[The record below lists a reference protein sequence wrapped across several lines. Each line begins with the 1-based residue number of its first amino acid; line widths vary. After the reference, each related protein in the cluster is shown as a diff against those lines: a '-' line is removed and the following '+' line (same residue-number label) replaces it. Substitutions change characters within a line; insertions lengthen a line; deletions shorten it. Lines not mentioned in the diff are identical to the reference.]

1 MRSASD
7 SGFDLREIVDEMRET
22 FAPRPPRKRT
32 AADLRTAV
40 LRALLD
46 ESRTGASIIDAI
58 AASSGGMGRPTPGE
72 VYPLLQLLSDEA
84 LVEVAHDGDRRVYS
98 LTDAGRV
105 AAEADDGHE
114 HEHGHDDVHGRDRGA
129 STRGRWE
136 ERAERGSALPRAGV
150 KLAQATAQVAQNGTR
165 EQRQRAVEL
174 LDETRRRL
182 YAILAE
188 D

>member
-1 MRSASD
+1 MRSD

-22 FAPRPPRKRT
+22 FASRPPRKR
-32 AADLRTAV
+32 AHGDVRTAV

-46 ESRTGASIIDAI
+46 ESRTGASVIDAV
-58 AASSGGMGRPTPGE
+58 AANSGGAWRPAPGE
-72 VYPLLQLLSDEA
+72 VYPLLQLLTDEA
-84 LVEVAHDGDRRVYS
+84 LVEVAIDGDRRVYS
-98 LTDAGRV
+98 LTAAGRV
-105 AAEADDGHE
+105 AAEADHHAHAD
-114 HEHGHDDVHGRDRGA
+114 HEHGTGHDDHGHGS
-129 STRGRWE
+129 STRARWE

-150 KLAQATAQVAQNGTR
+150 KLAQAASQVAQNGSR